1 MIRAKGKKR
10 KRVRTGGDEQ
20 EKREQRED
28 KVKIITMKKGQKK
41 GRWRG
46 KRRYK
51 GDNETH
57 EAQFLMSADDR
68 KDT

>member
-10 KRVRTGGDEQ
+10 RRVRTGGDEQ
-20 EKREQRED
+20 EEREQRED
-28 KVKIITMKKGQKK
+28 KVKIITMEKGQKK

-51 GDNETH
+51 GDNGTRGTI
-57 EAQFLMSADDR
+57 FNVCR
-68 KDT
+68 